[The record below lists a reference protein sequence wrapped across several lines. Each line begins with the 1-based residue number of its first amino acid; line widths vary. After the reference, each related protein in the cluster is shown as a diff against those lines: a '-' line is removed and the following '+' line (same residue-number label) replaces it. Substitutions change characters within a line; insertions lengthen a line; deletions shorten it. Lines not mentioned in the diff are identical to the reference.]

1 MIKKIIF
8 ITVLFILSDYIYGQ
22 YKIPASVLGNGG
34 GFISSSKFQI
44 NSTGGQTSIGFTE
57 AGNFKNQV
65 GFWRAAQILTPVE
78 ELQDIIPK
86 EYGLEKNYPNPFNP
100 STTIVYQIPE
110 ESNVLLKIYDLL
122 GREVVILENG
132 VKAANEY
139 KINYNAVNLSSG
151 IYFYRLDANSKISN
165 KHFTKVGKM
174 LLLK

>member
-100 STTIVYQIPE
+100 STTISYQMPYQDYV
-110 ESNVLLKIYDLL
+110 SLKVFDVL
-122 GREVVILENG
+122 GNEVADILHEIKPAG
-132 VKAANEY
+132 LHEIDFDASKYV
-139 KINYNAVNLSSG
+139 SG
-151 IYFYRLDANSKISN
+151 IYIYKMMIGGNAQ
-165 KHFTKVGKM
+165 TKRM
-174 LLLK
+174 IFLK